1 MHGSGLDGL
10 VQAERIAVDSS
21 QTSPD
26 PTCRLIY
33 KSQTSWDLLS
43 NEVLL
48 KLAETSADSNAERE
62 ITGLLI
68 LSAESFLQVLE
79 GPAGEVNDLYLRI
92 ARDERH
98 GKLRLL
104 RFESITERSFKEWAM
119 HVVDLDDLPMP
130 QRQLLS
136 AKYPV
141 KDGSIEIPD
150 DDRLALALLL
160 DARQLTLSETER
172 ASG

>member
-1 MHGSGLDGL
+1 MTAEFQSHSSG
-10 VQAERIAVDSS
+10 RM
-21 QTSPD
+21 
-26 PTCRLIY
+26 CRLIY

-43 NEVLL
+43 NQALL
-48 KLAETSADSNAERE
+48 QLSTSSADRNAERG

-79 GPAGEVNDLYLRI
+79 GPVDEVNDLYLRI

-98 GKLRLL
+98 GQLRLL
-104 RFESITERSFKEWAM
+104 RFESISERSFEDWAM
-119 HVVDLDDLPMP
+119 HVVDLDDLPMS
-130 QRQLLS
+130 QRQVLS
-136 AKYPV
+136 GKYPV
-141 KDGSIEIPD
+141 TDGSIAIPD

-160 DARQLTLSETER
+160 DAKRLTLSETER